1 MNAIKVLLAS
11 VFFCFLGTGSAYT
24 VQPVDGLWGVVDEIS
39 LAVGRAINLE
49 VSDNL
54 LVVTMYAYNRA
65 GAPTFYVGGAVLDST
80 NKAAVT
86 LSEPQGGTCLGCAP
100 TSGRLLSTPGVAV
113 FEFTNSISGF
123 VTLPGEAR
131 KAIVKGAIAWPAA
144 PSGLLGLWV
153 FNYIPIAATSVFSDV
168 ILLDRTVAGTSTGS
182 GLVVDSPMTTGCEYQ
197 VSGAAAGVV
206 LCVHLL
212 SSGAVDRTVR
222 IKWYGNLMD
231 GFWNYNGL
239 TTFNVF
245 TARRL
250 YSASGNQTDIK
261 RKAEPVDTTERENAL
276 RDAIARASLE
286 AK

>member
-1 MNAIKVLLAS
+1 MNAVKVLLAS
-11 VFFCFLGTGSAYT
+11 VFFCFVGTVSAFT
-24 VQPVDGLWGVVDEIS
+24 VQPVDGLWGIVDEIN

-49 VSDNL
+49 VTDNL
-54 LVVTMYAYNRA
+54 LVVTMYAYNRV
-65 GAPTFYVGGAVLDST
+65 GAPTFYVGGATLDST

-144 PSGLLGLWV
+144 PSGLLGFWV
-153 FNYIPIAATSVFSDV
+153 FNYIPTTAASVFSDA
-168 ILLDRTVAGTSTGS
+168 ILLDRIVAGSPTGT
-182 GLVVDSPMTTGCEYQ
+182 GLVVDSPMTTACEYQ
-197 VSGAAAGVV
+197 VSGAAAGAV

-212 SSGAVDRTVR
+212 SSGAVDRTARV
-222 IKWYGNLMD
+222 KWYGNLMD
-231 GFWNYNGL
+231 GIWNYNGL
-239 TTFNVF
+239 ATFNVF

-261 RKAEPVDTTERENAL
+261 RKAESVDTTERENAL
-276 RDAIARASLE
+276 RYAIARAARDAE
-286 AK
+286 